1 MKRAE
6 QRLSTLLES
15 GDTEA
20 YQKALRNYTLD
31 NKRYKDMVDGT
42 TLQLAHVNETALA
55 FSKDQMPEMYAI
67 NYNQMAEVYEKVDTD
82 LGGGMKMAGIRFDL
96 VDENTVRRL
105 IMDGDIQLPNQNK
118 RLSIPKDQRWNTKQI
133 NSMVLQGII
142 QGESIKDISKR
153 IFGEIDSKANKEGLS
168 DKELGELLKRN
179 KQAAI
184 RNARTLVTGAENRG
198 RLDSY
203 KKAEKD
209 GVVMK
214 KVWMATPD
222 GRTRDWHIDLDGQEI
237 GVDEAFVDGKGNE
250 LMYPGD
256 PGGAPE
262 TVYNCRCTMTS
273 HVVGFTKA
281 DGTVYMFD
289 NPDDEIGHDRAIEA
303 EKERRGIGTK
313 NEELKL
319 SKGKMQISESDM
331 NKYPNE
337 LETKGYVGL
346 SKAESDEF
354 IEKYHNKQIIGKKGM
369 NTLDGATSRRING
382 DLRSGKMPT
391 DEKDLKLV
399 QRLDEAINKNQ
410 LPQDMTLFKGTS
422 FAALGENNIFD
433 GLEKPIV
440 DMNNFKLPD
449 GRIDFDAWDKV
460 YTAKQTEYINEIA
473 ERSKELIGMK
483 VTDDGFMQVSASSER
498 NIFGFSDVDWQIH
511 AKEGQK
517 AYISDYKEESEMIL
531 PRETEVVI
539 LNAEVSE
546 YVAENG
552 NRQKVLQLICEII

>member
-6 QRLSTLLES
+6 QRFSTLLAS

-133 NSMVLQGII
+133 NSAMLQGII
-142 QGESIKDISKR
+142 QGESIDKIAKR
-153 IFGEIDSKANKEGLS
+153 LEPIVDNN
-168 DKELGELLKRN
+168 LK
-179 KQAAI
+179 AAI
-184 RNARTLVTGAENRG
+184 RTARTLCTGAENHG

-222 GRTRDWHIDLDGQEI
+222 GRTRDWHVDLDGQEV
-237 GVDEAFVDGKGNE
+237 GVDEEFIDGVGNA

-262 TVYNCRCTMTS
+262 TVYNCRCTMVS
-273 HVVGFTKA
+273 HVIGFVNPETGELTEVDYTPEPTLHDKQMTK
-281 DGTVYMFD
+281 
-289 NPDDEIGHDRAIEA
+289 
-303 EKERRGIGTK
+303 EKERRNK
-313 NEELKL
+313 EAEEKLLKML
-319 SKGKMQISESDM
+319 AKDQAKEKSEKKTDNKQPEIKYEGAEEWQRLVDDNNFDKMDEWTDEWLNTISDDERRGVVTYTGSAFMNM
-331 NKYPNE
+331 NKY
-337 LETKGYVGL
+337 LRGL
-346 SKAESDEF
+346 TSENRFPEAIENCKAALDKASLPERTIVTRGSDWGSLQGMFGNNSKAMRE
-354 IEKYHNKQIIGKKGM
+354 I
-369 NTLDGATSRRING
+369 LDGNYKNVVGAVIGDKGFFSTTPTFSGGFTGEVRYVIEVPKGSHAMYIDSISRY
-382 DLRSGKMPT
+382 
-391 DEKDLKLV
+391 
-399 QRLDEAINKNQ
+399 Q
-410 LPQDMTLFKGTS
+410 
-422 FAALGENNIFD
+422 GEYELLLQCDSKFVIHEIQE
-433 GLEKPIV
+433 G
-440 DMNNFKLPD
+440 
-449 GRIDFDAWDKV
+449 WDS
-460 YTAKQTEYINEIA
+460 EIA
-473 ERSKELIGMK
+473 VYMSLI
-483 VTDDGFMQVSASSER
+483 
-498 NIFGFSDVDWQIH
+498 
-511 AKEGQK
+511 
-517 AYISDYKEESEMIL
+517 
-531 PRETEVVI
+531 
-539 LNAEVSE
+539 
-546 YVAENG
+546 
-552 NRQKVLQLICEII
+552 